1 MTEATVSAP
10 LMKKLREKLPGSVVF
25 KHADLGLK
33 GLPDCSVTWKG
44 LTLWLEFKLMD
55 SAVING
61 DWGPWGY
68 GSLVK
73 AIQVRLSKAPVQRA
87 TCQALHRAGHCF
99 YVFWLR
105 KPKIIVLYDPVTPVV
120 IGYVSSTDEACEWIK
135 RYLEAANP
143 HPVVRLL

>member
-55 SAVING
+55 SASRYN
-61 DWGPWGY
+61 PWGY
-68 GSLVK
+68 YCLGK
-73 AIQVRLSKAPVQRA
+73 IIRARLSKAPVQLA
-87 TCQALHRAGHCF
+87 TCQALNRAGHCF
-99 YVFWLR
+99 YVVWLR
-105 KPKIIVLYDPVTPVV
+105 KPKFIVLYNPVIPQVV
-120 IGYVSSTDEACEWIK
+120 GYVSSTDEACEWIK